1 METTVDRSL
10 RHWWVFLLR
19 GLLFIITGIYMICS
33 PASSYVALGF
43 LFGLVIF
50 LAGIAELLHA
60 IRKHETD
67 NRAWHLMLGIIDIL
81 LGLILMAHVAAG
93 ITILRIVVG
102 IWFIFRGMSLFGFS
116 RLTGQSWVL
125 ILGGILTVFFGLLV
139 IFNPVF
145 GAMTIIL
152 WTAIAFII
160 TGIFNVMLAFM
171 LRKVYP

>member
-1 METTVDRSL
+1 MEIPIERSL
-10 RHWWVFLLR
+10 RHWWIFLLR
-19 GLLFIITGIYMICS
+19 GLLFIATGIYMICS

-43 LFGLVIF
+43 FFGLIIF
-50 LAGIAELLHA
+50 LAGIAELMHSV
-60 IRKHETD
+60 RKHDTG
-67 NRAWHLMLGIIDIL
+67 NREWPLALGIIDIL
-81 LGLILMAHVAAG
+81 LGLVLMAHVAAG

-102 IWFIFRGMSLFGFS
+102 IWFVFRGMSLFSFS
-116 RLTGQSWVL
+116 RLTGRSWVL
-125 ILGGILTVFFGLLV
+125 ILGGLLTVLFGLLV

-160 TGIFNVMLAFM
+160 TGVFNVMLAFM